1 MQYSWVGEDRIGPF
15 FLITWELGSKTV
27 GFNRLEFASWLVTL
41 TGCNVEWFEQLIGA
55 AAVFHFSEIMV
66 QLIKCCTTKP
76 PAELE
81 DSEKKVAFFTPPKQ
95 WVPYHPTGSLL
106 LMVSIGRLHHLL
118 VGRICCNFTP
128 NEASEFER
136 AW

>member
-41 TGCNVEWFEQLIGA
+41 TGCNVKWFEQLIGA

-81 DSEKKVAFFTPPKQ
+81 DSEKKWPFSHHPNSGYPITPQ
-95 WVPYHPTGSLL
+95 AVH
-106 LMVSIGRLHHLL
+106 
-118 VGRICCNFTP
+118 F
-128 NEASEFER
+128 
-136 AW
+136 